1 MISFLVMFW
10 LIIQVGFGATD
21 TAGINDAKKA
31 AVTLTD
37 ESNYFRVTLDYTK
50 GAPRRQIGEALGA
63 AILKAVPDYE
73 RLVDSYIA
81 ENIDSYEYPEA
92 FYRVAD
98 LKINLNRDYLDEIE
112 GIASQFSG
120 GTKNVRRDGK
130 ISRDE
135 FILFNLFPDIIRGTG
150 CNFISVFGKRSA
162 TGKTILSRALDWYA
176 GDLNQLPQ
184 IQALI
189 TFKYPTTQIC
199 SIGYLGYQGI
209 ITGFSTNH
217 IFAGI
222 IDSQTGAPFSSLGK
236 RSYPL
241 DLRWALETK
250 TTLKEAAAVML
261 DPHNNYAV
269 NHVICMADSQ
279 QGIII
284 ENNFSGQG
292 TGGQQVRR
300 AIRNAGSRLN
310 KGISWGIDNAVASVN
325 SFLLKGNT
333 DNQTPNTYNTK
344 RWKNLK
350 KQLLAKGPV
359 VTREEL
365 KEVAVYDDG
374 APGTFADSGDL
385 YNRMTLH
392 LVIFEPDT
400 FSLEIFF
407 HPRNSR
413 QSPADPKF
421 IKVTGFI
428 HD

>member
-1 MISFLVMFW
+1 
-10 LIIQVGFGATD
+10 
-21 TAGINDAKKA
+21 
-31 AVTLTD
+31 
-37 ESNYFRVTLDYTK
+37 
-50 GAPRRQIGEALGA
+50 
-63 AILKAVPDYE
+63 
-73 RLVDSYIA
+73 
-81 ENIDSYEYPEA
+81 
-92 FYRVAD
+92 
-98 LKINLNRDYLDEIE
+98 
-112 GIASQFSG
+112 
-120 GTKNVRRDGK
+120 
-130 ISRDE
+130 
-135 FILFNLFPDIIRGTG
+135 
-150 CNFISVFGKRSA
+150 
-162 TGKTILSRALDWYA
+162 
-176 GDLNQLPQ
+176 LNQLPQ

-189 TFKYPTTQIC
+189 TFKYPTVQLC

-222 IDSQTGAPFSSLGK
+222 IDSITGAPFSSLGK

-250 TTLKEAAAVML
+250 TTLKDAAAVML

-269 NHVICMADSQ
+269 NHVICMADSR
-279 QGIII
+279 QGILI

-292 TGGQQVRR
+292 TGTQQVRR

-310 KGISWGIDNAVASVN
+310 KGITWGIDNAVASVN

-333 DNQTPNTYNTK
+333 DNQTPNSYNTK
-344 RWKNLK
+344 RWKNIK

-385 YNRMTLH
+385 YNRMTLY

-407 HPRNSR
+407 HPRDTR

-421 IKVTGFI
+421 ESVAGFI
-428 HD
+428 GLSEFSGLQN